1 MGLKRTIIKAIK
13 NNIALYRLY
22 TQTFSLAL
30 RIGNYLTP
38 VQKKILFTSFNGDRY
53 DDSPRVLYEK
63 MIHMPEFAEYD
74 FVWAFREPAKF
85 EISVG
90 RKISFDSFAYYKEA
104 MTSKIWITNVSI
116 ERGLYFKRKETIYVN
131 TWHGTP
137 LKKLNKPTKK
147 HAFDDVNIFCV
158 QNEYSKKIM
167 VPHFKLKNDVAML
180 SDYPRNDDLLTY
192 TKEETSE
199 IKKGLG
205 VPEDKK
211 VILYMPTYR
220 AFTKDKK
227 NNLYVAPPID
237 LQYWKKTL
245 GSQYVVLFRL
255 HYLVERQ
262 LDIPNDGF
270 SYSVTK
276 YPKLNDLYAIADILI
291 SDYSSAFFDYSIL
304 ERPMLCFPYDEKDYI
319 KYTGLYMELGK
330 LPCKI
335 AENEK
340 DYENAKNPSLF
351 LCFLCL

>member
-1 MGLKRTIIKAIK
+1 
-13 NNIALYRLY
+13 
-22 TQTFSLAL
+22 
-30 RIGNYLTP
+30 
-38 VQKKILFTSFNGDRY
+38 
-53 DDSPRVLYEK
+53 
-63 MIHMPEFAEYD
+63 
-74 FVWAFREPAKF
+74 
-85 EISVG
+85 
-90 RKISFDSFAYYKEA
+90 
-104 MTSKIWITNVSI
+104 
-116 ERGLYFKRKETIYVN
+116 
-131 TWHGTP
+131 
-137 LKKLNKPTKK
+137 
-147 HAFDDVNIFCV
+147 
-158 QNEYSKKIM
+158 M

-340 DYENAKNPSLF
+340 DLVAALTQIDYKKESERVAKFKMEYAPKAGCAGDIVIKEIIRQINDDISEK
-351 LCFLCL
+351 